1 MEGIKSGWMSKE
13 SISETVY
20 DEKKQE
26 VSGETVLE
34 AWKESF
40 RVLGIEDPKD
50 NRFDV
55 EFGERIVSQQ
65 EEIYDAS
72 FDSDNYN
79 PQLDAPI
86 HPTETERAI
95 ERLKSGKAAG
105 DDQIVA
111 EILKK
116 GGDQVTQAVHSLCVK
131 VWVEEKLPTDWT
143 RGIIF
148 PIYKDGDKKDTA
160 NYRGITLLSIGK
172 VHK

>member
-26 VSGETVLE
+26 VSGEKVLK

-116 GGDQVTQAVHSLCVK
+116 
-131 VWVEEKLPTDWT
+131 EEI
-143 RGIIF
+143 R
-148 PIYKDGDKKDTA
+148 
-160 NYRGITLLSIGK
+160 
-172 VHK
+172 